1 MKPSMLA
8 AAVLV
13 FGLAAH
19 QAIAGNQSS
28 AGFEMPLG
36 EMFAESLPH
45 GPGRSPERE
54 SRRAGGAEEA
64 GEPASPLFQAIYS
77 VGGQALPAWS
87 QRISG
92 CPTATMP
99 MPSEAASRPGRPSS
113 SELRVC

>member
-19 QAIAGNQSS
+19 QAVAGNQSS
-28 AGFEMPLG
+28 SGFEMPLG

-54 SRRAGGAEEA
+54 PRRAGGAEEA

-87 QRISG
+87 QDQRLFEGSPADSG
-92 CPTATMP
+92 AG
-99 MPSEAASRPGRPSS
+99 SVAARPAFFF
-113 SELRVC
+113 

>member
-19 QAIAGNQSS
+19 QAVAGNQSS
-28 AGFEMPLG
+28 PGFEMPLG
-36 EMFAESLPH
+36 EMFAESLPR
-45 GPGRSPERE
+45 GASRSPDRE
-54 SRRAGGAEEA
+54 PRRAGGAEEA

-87 QRISG
+87 QDRRLPDGDHADAERSRV
-92 CPTATMP
+92 
-99 MPSEAASRPGRPSS
+99 AARPAFFF
-113 SELRVC
+113 